1 MPKSF
6 GRAKT
11 GNPIDKLKYLQ
22 EGMVPSSRQAGA
34 ASLGPRP
41 SDGPAPPQ
49 PPLVLTPAV
58 ACDPETD
65 PAVLWYIARE
75 LPELRRWLAANPRAS
90 PELLEAIS
98 QLGGP
103 GVKQALGLLMDYL
116 DKRRNE
122 AD

>member
-1 MPKSF
+1 M
-6 GRAKT
+6 
-11 GNPIDKLKYLQ
+11 
-22 EGMVPSSRQAGA
+22 
-34 ASLGPRP
+34 
-41 SDGPAPPQ
+41 
-49 PPLVLTPAV
+49 TPAV